1 MRYFLAASALLF
13 CYFSLLEAEAYG
25 KHKASTH
32 LGLDWSYYKL
42 NFVMIPISKTFALF
56 LKAIH
61 GKLSDEK
68 VSGTGGLLH
77 ISKLYQPTVT
87 WNMEADGISRDP

>member
-13 CYFSLLEAEAYG
+13 CYFPLLEAEAYG
-25 KHKASTH
+25 KHKVSTH

-56 LKAIH
+56 FFLKAIH

-68 VSGTGGLLH
+68 VSGHWRFATYL
-77 ISKLYQPTVT
+77 
-87 WNMEADGISRDP
+87 